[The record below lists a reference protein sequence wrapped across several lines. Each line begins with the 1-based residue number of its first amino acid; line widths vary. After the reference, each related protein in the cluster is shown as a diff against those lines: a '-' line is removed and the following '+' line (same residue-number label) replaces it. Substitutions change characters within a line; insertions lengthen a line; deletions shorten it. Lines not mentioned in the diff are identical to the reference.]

1 MGLTELLL
9 GVVFVTGLGF
19 GIGLGAMGDAG
30 NVEFWVARAG
40 FVIAGLAAAGSFW
53 HWWNEGERQLWHT
66 IILGTVAGL
75 WVFVGLPLQLRWLET
90 RETKIKALE
99 AATHQAK
106 KEPAQAKQEPPKSS
120 SPPATPDTPRFPTIA
135 ELFKTDFPQFFKISS
150 EMTTKVGIAPPVK
163 FTAQV
168 YKDLETQ
175 SMFLG
180 IYIPASP
187 FTVSAC
193 LGIAHDYE
201 KILKEAENAV
211 IIYTRPGE
219 HVPNTSKD
227 LKFSGR
233 VYIYHEQELS
243 VREIADLVDIF
254 KSRSLSVQFRG
265 MSYASEVFRDRLL
278 REKK

>member
-1 MGLTELLL
+1 MPPESKRRDIVLA
-9 GVVFVTGLGF
+9 
-19 GIGLGAMGDAG
+19 IPA
-30 NVEFWVARAG
+30 AG
-40 FVIAGLAAAGSFW
+40 FLFFGAAALLEAYYHPEHLAALWIGAIGVPLGLVNLVMLLIWEMSDPVLRERRPKVGPAIIANLAIAMLAIAIMW
-53 HWWNEGERQLWHT
+53 HFSDSL
-66 IILGTVAGL
+66 I
-75 WVFVGLPLQLRWLET
+75 
-90 RETKIKALE
+90 
-99 AATHQAK
+99 
-106 KEPAQAKQEPPKSS
+106 PKSKS
-120 SPPATPDTPRFPTIA
+120 ENKSTATASELKFPTVA
-135 ELFKTDFPQFFKISS
+135 ELFKSDFPQFFKISS
-150 EMTTKVGIAPPVK
+150 EMTTKVGIAPPVN

-168 YKDLETQ
+168 YKDLEAQ

-187 FTVSAC
+187 FTFSAC

-219 HVPNTSKD
+219 HVPNTSRN

-233 VYIYHEQELS
+233 IYIYHEQELS

-254 KSRSLSVQFRG
+254 KSRNLSVQFRG